1 MTDTIDQNKST
12 SPKKASKRADK
23 RASFVLDE
31 DIAIKMRVHI
41 ERLYREVDV
50 DHTLD
55 ELVLALTANYVDAA
69 FLMLNDP
76 VWTLKGISKQMRSD
90 ALTRKA
96 KQVLFDE
103 NASRHTAAVDAA
115 FAAGREEM
123 ISANEARMFAQ
134 LEVIKQ
140 RLGIAND

>member
-1 MTDTIDQNKST
+1 MLETLDQDKTIP
-12 SPKKASKRADK
+12 PKKASKRADR

-31 DIAIKMRVHI
+31 DTALKMRVHI
-41 ERLYREVDV
+41 ERLYREVEV
-50 DHTLD
+50 DHTLE

-103 NASRHTAAVDAA
+103 ATIQHTAAVDAA